1 MRLRLVRPM
10 APKGSPNPH
19 FVKRIPADLR
29 KRLVGRNLVIPL
41 AEGTVDFKVTPSTQ
55 SIRFS
60 LRTAIP
66 AEVKV
71 RQAEAL
77 AYVEQYLEAV
87 RNGRPIQ
94 LTHRQI
100 TALAGE
106 FYRSWSSG
114 PDVTGSLTLTP
125 STGEFFTREDDEF
138 DEAEML
144 SAAMERVR
152 ERAAGQDDEY
162 FLKAHGPDIDR
173 MLAAYGVPEIT
184 PGSRAKLAVAFGK
197 MLLEGL
203 QTNARVAGGDYSPDP
218 NLGKFP
224 QWEAPNEAPK
234 PNHKLGS
241 PVSLTGLEEGWWAE
255 AKAAGKS
262 ESTHES
268 YGNTFRLFSKF
279 LGHDDARRVTAE
291 DVIRYKDHRLSA
303 INPKTKK
310 PVSAKT
316 VKASDLTALK
326 SVFDWAVSNKK
337 LPSNPA
343 ADVKLKLGKKVKLRE
358 REFTAQEATA
368 ILTAANS
375 IRLQRSSN
383 QTEAAKRWVPWLCAY
398 SGSRVGELVQL
409 RKEDIREEE
418 GAQVIRITPEAG
430 TVKGKEFRDVPL
442 HPHLIEMGFMNFA
455 REAPGPYLFMT
466 IKPTS
471 TFRGVWQS
479 KKNRLA
485 EFAREYVK
493 DPNVAPNHGWR
504 HTFKSLGFEV
514 GIQEKVLD
522 AICGHAP
529 VSEGQKYGSVS
540 LKTKVDSMAIF
551 PRYRLLNGGSR

>member
-1 MRLRLVRPM
+1 M
-10 APKGSPNPH
+10 
-19 FVKRIPADLR
+19 
-29 KRLVGRNLVIPL
+29 VIPL
-41 AEGTVDFKVTPSTQ
+41 ANGTVDFKVTSSTQ

-60 LRTAIP
+60 LRTANP

-77 AYVEQYLEAV
+77 AYVEQYLEAL

-94 LTHRQI
+94 LTPRQI

-106 FYRSWSSG
+106 FYKSWSSG
-114 PDVTGSLTLTP
+114 PDTTGSLTLTP

-162 FLKAHGPDIDR
+162 FLKVHGPDIDR
-173 MLAAYGVPEIT
+173 MLTAFGVPEVT

-203 QTNARVAGGDYSPDP
+203 ETNARIAGGDYSPDP
-218 NLGKFP
+218 NLAKFP
-224 QWEAPNEAPK
+224 QWEAPNETPR
-234 PNHKLGS
+234 PNHKPGS

-268 YGNTFRLFSKF
+268 YGNTFRLFSTF

-316 VKASDLTALK
+316 VKASDLTAVK

-337 LPSNPA
+337 FPSNPA
-343 ADVKLKLGKKVKLRE
+343 ADARLKLGKKVKLRE
-358 REFTAQEATA
+358 REFTAQEAA
-368 ILTAANS
+368 SILTAANS
-375 IRLQRSSN
+375 IRLKQSSN
-383 QTEAAKRWVPWLCAY
+383 QTEAAKRWVPWLSPDRPVEGGLVDGRSIGSLGLALVLLLLPLEILIHAHASPLCLLLVLRGGLGGCRSRALPTECALPHVRIVTEARL
-398 SGSRVGELVQL
+398 SCLLLDNPALFRCDVL
-409 RKEDIREEE
+409 
-418 GAQVIRITPEAG
+418 GAL
-430 TVKGKEFRDVPL
+430 PL
-442 HPHLIEMGFMNFA
+442 
-455 REAPGPYLFMT
+455 PYL
-466 IKPTS
+466 
-471 TFRGVWQS
+471 GV
-479 KKNRLA
+479 R
-485 EFAREYVK
+485 
-493 DPNVAPNHGWR
+493 
-504 HTFKSLGFEV
+504 
-514 GIQEKVLD
+514 
-522 AICGHAP
+522 
-529 VSEGQKYGSVS
+529 
-540 LKTKVDSMAIF
+540 
-551 PRYRLLNGGSR
+551 